1 MKRNTKPL
9 YYNEYVFPDS
19 NEYNEHNENQK
30 IYLLFVI
37 LTIFVFFGSLIDLV
51 YSYLDIDLCQD
62 QVFILSL
69 NTWFKINGT
78 YGIFYYIFMVVMLY
92 KDYEKYDNYQ
102 KGYNKMINTNLYKS
116 KITCFLFIF
125 LTTIL
130 LSSFIMGSYI
140 FFSFFGKLCESYAIN
155 IYTWTRIITGILT
168 SLFYY
173 IYYLVLS
180 DIS

>member
-9 YYNEYVFPDS
+9 YYNEYVLPESLDS
-19 NEYNEHNENQK
+19 NK
-30 IYLLFVI
+30 IYLLFTI
-37 LTIFVFFGSLIDLV
+37 LTIFVFLGSLIDLI
-51 YSYLDIDLCQD
+51 YSYLTIDLCQD

-78 YGIFYYIFMVVMLY
+78 YGIFYYIFMVIIFY
-92 KDYEKYDNYQ
+92 KEYEKYDNYQ
-102 KGYNKMINTNLYKS
+102 KGYNKMINTNISNKS
-116 KITCFLFIF
+116 NIFCFLFIF

-140 FFSFFGKLCESYAIN
+140 FFSFFGALCKSYAIN
-155 IYTWTRIITGILT
+155 IYVWTRIITGILT
-168 SLFYY
+168 SIFYF